1 MNNFKQ
7 SAALI
12 SWGGAVL
19 FLGALFILFSAMDV
33 LMSSGAYSDTQNSVM
48 FLYLGVAIA
57 IAGVSMLLTGI
68 YRLVSSLG
76 GVSGSPV
83 VQDQLA
89 HNEPATL
96 V

>member
-57 IAGVSMLLTGI
+57 IAGVSMLLTGF
-68 YRLVSSLG
+68 YRVVSSL

>member
-76 GVSGSPV
+76 VSGSPV